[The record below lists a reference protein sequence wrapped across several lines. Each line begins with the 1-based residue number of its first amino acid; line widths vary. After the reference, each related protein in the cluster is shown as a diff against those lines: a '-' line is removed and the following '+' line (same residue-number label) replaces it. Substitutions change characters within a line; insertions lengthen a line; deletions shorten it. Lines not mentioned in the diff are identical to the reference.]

1 MLQTLAVIGKEFAL
15 SLVRAVVSKSYD
27 ELTPMLGNLQ
37 LGEFIYEQPAIG
49 DVEYSFKH
57 ALTLEVAYSSM
68 LTERRKALHRRT
80 AEAIESVYA
89 ARLEDRYTE
98 LAHHWTQAGEPMRAA
113 TWHVRTARWVRMTD
127 LAASRRHWAR
137 AGALLV
143 PLPWGD
149 ERTALLLKVYP
160 ELIDTL
166 DRLGAEPAESETV
179 YLEGIAVAR
188 QAGEPGTEALIEAA
202 YGNLRSSQNDIDGMV
217 EHASNATT
225 LADKQGDLGIKLL
238 ARHVLGRGFAW
249 QTRYKESVRTFNES
263 IAIAGGDA
271 AAEIEVL
278 GWKPYIESMAI
289 RGAVLSIMG
298 RPKEGLEF
306 AEKFPNAT
314 APIWDR
320 FGHLIGCH
328 RPVLAVLDVGGCAAR
343 AALL

>member
-1 MLQTLAVIGKEFAL
+1 ML
-15 SLVRAVVSKSYD
+15 SS
-27 ELTPMLGNLQ
+27 LQ

-57 ALTLEVAYSSM
+57 ALTQEVAYNSL
-68 LTERRKALHRRT
+68 LTERRKELHRRT
-80 AEAIESVYA
+80 AVAIESLYA

-98 LAHHWTQAGEPMRAA
+98 LAHHWTQAGEPLRAA
-113 TWHVRTARWVRMTD
+113 TWHVRMARQVRITD

-137 AGALLV
+137 ARALLV

-149 ERTALLLKVYP
+149 ERTALLLEAYP

-166 DRLGAEPAESETV
+166 DRLGAEPAESEAV

-217 EHASNATT
+217 EHASIATT

-263 IAIAGGDA
+263 VAIAGGDA

-314 APIWDR
+314 APIRDR

-328 RPVLAVLDVGGCAAR
+328 RPVLAVLDVGRCAAR
-343 AALL
+343 PALLGRSLADGRALRVGSEHRLRADGVR